1 MVPAWLY
8 TQAKQAIRAD
18 GTMAPVDLALYT
30 RALMVSPAATLE
42 PQPPAE
48 TFEWVQRPVDDY
60 VTGKVYVDGSRIDGE
75 HSLAGMCARHGR
87 AFAAYDDTGS
97 LLAAAKGR
105 PPSWA
110 EGIWGAELWGLLMAV
125 TSADPWA
132 PMRVDC
138 VSVKQGSQ
146 KGLAW
151 AGAPD
156 RTLAWAWAPLAA
168 ALDDDPRRVVWMPAH
183 CSQDSVGSRK
193 LGNGEGLTKLDITGN
208 ALVDQLAK
216 EAARADRL
224 PWARRKR
231 VRELGDIVT
240 AVATWIG
247 QIMQLANHF
256 PDPRWDGAG
265 RQPMLRDSEG
275 IAGRQPAKAPHQQ
288 RRNSRQAQAHTLG
301 SMQAELGHPRMEAIA
316 RRVRAKEVA
325 SHVDRGAEPDNRNS
339 NLPSAWV
346 VSLPLRSLQL
356 PRAGGRQKP
365 NSA

>member
-1 MVPAWLY
+1 
-8 TQAKQAIRAD
+8 
-18 GTMAPVDLALYT
+18 
-30 RALMVSPAATLE
+30 
-42 PQPPAE
+42 
-48 TFEWVQRPVDDY
+48 
-60 VTGKVYVDGSRIDGE
+60 
-75 HSLAGMCARHGR
+75 
-87 AFAAYDDTGS
+87 
-97 LLAAAKGR
+97 
-105 PPSWA
+105 
-110 EGIWGAELWGLLMAV
+110 MAV

-138 VSVKQGSQ
+138 LSVKQGSQ
-146 KGLAW
+146 KGLACT
-151 AGAPD
+151 GAPD
-156 RTLAWAWAPLAA
+156 RTLAWAPLAA

-247 QIMQLANHF
+247 QITQLANHF

-346 VSLPLRSLQL
+346 ESLPLRSLQL

-365 NSA
+365 AHDQRWPYSWLQRAPGLADAFDAAGAQAAPCQPGQPHSMAVGAAGAASPTPVLEELQELERCGLRVRLPDCASASASSSRIQAAGMGASKIVSRDLQFEQPSSEEHAALAELAALEQCGLRVTWPR